1 MKPFFT
7 VYTKSLADFLFFE
20 SFRASMQNLPRIFCF
35 FEAFMAFI
43 QNLSRIFCF
52 FEAFRVPIQN
62 LPQFF
67 CFFEALMAPI
77 QNFPQILFPLT
88 AFSAFGNNHCQPL
101 IFIFTYAI
109 LIPVAKPAY
118 AGIHRNPALYVN
130 AKPRSKGLARR
141 SPPINVPSVRDL
153 PLVKQN

>member
-1 MKPFFT
+1 
-7 VYTKSLADFLFFE
+7 
-20 SFRASMQNLPRIFCF
+20 MQNLPRIFCF

-77 QNFPQILFPLT
+77 QNFPQLLFHLGT
-88 AFSAFGNNHCQPL
+88 FCAFINNFPQTL
-101 IFIFTYAI
+101 IFIYFHAI
-109 LIPVAKPAY
+109 LISVAKPAH
-118 AGIHRNPALYVN
+118 AGVRRNPALC
-130 AKPRSKGLARR
+130 AHTKPRSKGLARR